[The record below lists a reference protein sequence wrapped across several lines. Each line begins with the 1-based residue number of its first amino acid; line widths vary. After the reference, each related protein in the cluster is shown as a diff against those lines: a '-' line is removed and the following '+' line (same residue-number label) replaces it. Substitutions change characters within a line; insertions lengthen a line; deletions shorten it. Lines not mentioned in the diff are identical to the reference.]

1 MHTSTMYPEQTS
13 QQLPEQVTA
22 ASLESEHR
30 TRSEQ
35 TADLLRRVADE
46 DRPEVRRD
54 LLERVVLLNMGVAR
68 SVARR
73 YRSKGIAS
81 EDLDQVAY
89 VALVRAADKFDP
101 SLEKDF
107 LTYAI
112 PSIRGE
118 IKKHFR
124 DSGWV
129 VRPPRRIQELQP
141 QVVAAGQELTHL
153 LGRSPR
159 PSEVAAHIGVDVEEV
174 IEALAMDGCFQ
185 PTSLDVPVGDGG
197 SSVLGDLLE
206 GADTGLRASEARM
219 LLAPVLRQLGERDRR
234 ILYLRFFEGQTQRE
248 IGRELGVTQM
258 QVSRLLTRICQTL
271 RQQLAESADQNAAV
285 A

>member
-1 MHTSTMYPEQTS
+1 MHTSTPYVPQA
-13 QQLPEQVTA
+13 TA
-22 ASLESEHR
+22 SHHENAPGN
-30 TRSEQ
+30 RSEQ
-35 TADLLRRVADE
+35 TADLLRRVAEE
-46 DRPEVRRD
+46 DRPEERRR
-54 LLERVVLLNMGVAR
+54 LLEEVVLLNMGVAR

-124 DSGWV
+124 DHGWV
-129 VRPPRRIQELQP
+129 VRPPRRVQELQP
-141 QVVAAGQELTHL
+141 QVVAAGQELMHL
-153 LGRSPR
+153 TGRSPR
-159 PSEVAAHIGVDVEEV
+159 PSEVAAHLGVDVEDV

-197 SSVLGDLLE
+197 TSVLGDLLE
-206 GADTGLRASEARM
+206 AGDTGMRASEARM
-219 LLAPVLRQLGERDRR
+219 LLAPVLRQLGERDQR
-234 ILYLRFFEGQTQRE
+234 ILYLRFFEGLTQRE

-258 QVSRLLTRICQTL
+258 QVSRLLTRICETL
-271 RQQLAESADQNAAV
+271 RAQLADSERQGADAAV

>member
-1 MHTSTMYPEQTS
+1 MNTSTTYA
-13 QQLPEQVTA
+13 EQVTLT
-22 ASLESEHR
+22 SDESQS
-30 TRSEQ
+30 RSRSDR
-35 TADLLRRVADE
+35 TADLLHRVAGE
-46 DRPEVRRD
+46 DRPEVRSN
-54 LLERVVLLNMGVAR
+54 LLEQVVLLNMGVAR

-124 DSGWV
+124 DHGWV
-129 VRPPRRIQELQP
+129 IRPPRRIQELQP

-159 PSEVAAHIGVDVEEV
+159 PTEVAAHLGVDVEEV

-185 PTSLDVPVGDGG
+185 PTSLDVPVGEGG
-197 SSVLGDLLE
+197 SSVLGDLLQ
-206 GADTGLRASEARM
+206 GGDTGLRASEARM
-219 LLAPVLRQLGERDRR
+219 LLSPVLQQLGERDRR
-234 ILYLRFFEGQTQRE
+234 ILYLRFFEGLTQRE

-271 RQQLAESADQNAAV
+271 RQQLAESQQHGANAAV

>member
-1 MHTSTMYPEQTS
+1 
-13 QQLPEQVTA
+13 
-22 ASLESEHR
+22 
-30 TRSEQ
+30 
-35 TADLLRRVADE
+35 
-46 DRPEVRRD
+46 
-54 LLERVVLLNMGVAR
+54 MGVAR

-89 VALVRAADKFDP
+89 VALVRAADKFDV
-101 SLEKDF
+101 SLDKDF
-107 LTYAI
+107 LTYAV

-124 DSGWV
+124 DHGWV
-129 VRPPRRIQELQP
+129 VRPPRRTQELQP

-159 PSEVAAHIGVDVEEV
+159 PSEIASHLGVDVEEV
-174 IEALAMDGCFQ
+174 IEALAMDGCFR

-206 GADTGLRASEARM
+206 GEETGVQASEARM

-234 ILYLRFFEGQTQRE
+234 ILYLRFFEGLTQRE

-258 QVSRLLTRICQTL
+258 QVSRLLTRICETL
-271 RQQLAESADQNAAV
+271 REQLADSPGPTDESAV

>member
-1 MHTSTMYPEQTS
+1 MHASTSYADRP
-13 QQLPEQVTA
+13 QQAETTHEA
-22 ASLESEHR
+22 DGS

-35 TADLLRRVADE
+35 TAELLRRAAE
-46 DRPEVRRD
+46 QDRPEARRQV
-54 LLERVVLLNMGVAR
+54 LEQVVLLNMGVAR

-89 VALVRAADKFDP
+89 VALVRAADKFDV
-101 SLEKDF
+101 SLDKDF
-107 LTYAI
+107 LTYAV

-124 DSGWV
+124 DHGWV
-129 VRPPRRIQELQP
+129 VRPPRRTQELQP

-159 PSEVAAHIGVDVEEV
+159 PSEIASHLGVDVEEV
-174 IEALAMDGCFQ
+174 IEALAMDGCFR

-206 GADTGLRASEARM
+206 GEETGVQASEARM

-234 ILYLRFFEGQTQRE
+234 ILYLRFFEGLTQSQ
-248 IGRELGVTQM
+248 IAQQVGISQM
-258 QVSRLLTRICQTL
+258 HVSRLIRRALEKVREEI
-271 RQQLAESADQNAAV
+271 AV
-285 A
+285 EETAKRRAS

>member
-1 MHTSTMYPEQTS
+1 MHASTSYADRP
-13 QQLPEQVTA
+13 QQAETTHEA
-22 ASLESEHR
+22 DGS

-35 TADLLRRVADE
+35 TAELLRRAAE
-46 DRPEVRRD
+46 QDRPEARRQV
-54 LLERVVLLNMGVAR
+54 LEQVVLLNMGVAR

-89 VALVRAADKFDP
+89 VALVRAADKFDV
-101 SLEKDF
+101 SLDKDF
-107 LTYAI
+107 LTYAV

-124 DSGWV
+124 DHGWV
-129 VRPPRRIQELQP
+129 VRPPRRTQELQP

-159 PSEVAAHIGVDVEEV
+159 PSEIASHLDVDVEEV
-174 IEALAMDGCFQ
+174 IEALAMDGCFR

-206 GADTGLRASEARM
+206 GEETGVQASEARM

-234 ILYLRFFEGQTQRE
+234 ILYLRFFEGLTQRE

-258 QVSRLLTRICQTL
+258 QVSRLLTRICETL
-271 RQQLAESADQNAAV
+271 REQLADSPGPTDESAV

>member
-1 MHTSTMYPEQTS
+1 MHASTSYVERPPAVDTS
-13 QQLPEQVTA
+13 HVDDP
-22 ASLESEHR
+22 R

-35 TADLLRRVADE
+35 TSELLQRAAGQPPERR
-46 DRPEVRRD
+46 RQ
-54 LLERVVLLNMGVAR
+54 LLEHVVLLNMGVAR

-73 YRSKGIAS
+73 YRNRGIAA

-89 VALVRAADKFDP
+89 VALVRAADKFDV
-101 SLEKDF
+101 SLDKDF
-107 LTYAI
+107 LTYAV

-124 DSGWV
+124 DHGWV
-129 VRPPRRIQELQP
+129 VRPPRGTQELQP

-159 PSEVAAHIGVDVEEV
+159 PSEVAAHLGVDVEEV
-174 IEALAMDGCFQ
+174 IEALAMDGCFR

-197 SSVLGDLLE
+197 SSVLGDLLQGE
-206 GADTGLRASEARM
+206 DTGVRASEARM
-219 LLAPVLRQLGERDRR
+219 LLAPVLRQLGDRDRR
-234 ILYLRFFEGQTQRE
+234 ILYMRFFEGLTQRE

-271 RQQLAESADQNAAV
+271 RQQLVESERQGEGAAV

>member
-1 MHTSTMYPEQTS
+1 MHTSTMYA
-13 QQLPEQVTA
+13 EQVT
-22 ASLESEHR
+22 LTNDESESGS
-30 TRSEQ
+30 RSDR
-35 TADLLRRVADE
+35 TADLLRRVAGE

-54 LLERVVLLNMGVAR
+54 LLEQVVLLNMGVAR

-124 DSGWV
+124 DHGWV
-129 VRPPRRIQELQP
+129 IRPPRRIQELQP

-159 PSEVAAHIGVDVEEV
+159 PTEVAAHLGVDVEEV

-185 PTSLDVPVGDGG
+185 PTSLDVPVGEGG
-197 SSVLGDLLE
+197 SSVLGDLLP
-206 GADTGLRASEARM
+206 GGDTGLRASEARM
-219 LLAPVLRQLGERDRR
+219 LLAPVLQQLGERDRR
-234 ILYLRFFEGQTQRE
+234 ILYLRFFEGLTQRE

-271 RQQLAESADQNAAV
+271 RQQLAESQHHGANAAV

>member
-1 MHTSTMYPEQTS
+1 MHASTSYADRPQHAETTHEADGS
-13 QQLPEQVTA
+13 
-22 ASLESEHR
+22 

-35 TADLLRRVADE
+35 TAELLRRAAE
-46 DRPEVRRD
+46 QDRPEARRQV
-54 LLERVVLLNMGVAR
+54 LEQVVLLNMGVAR

-73 YRSKGIAS
+73 YRSRGIAS

-89 VALVRAADKFDP
+89 VALVRAADKFDV
-101 SLEKDF
+101 SLDKDF
-107 LTYAI
+107 LTYAV

-124 DSGWV
+124 DHGWV
-129 VRPPRRIQELQP
+129 VRPPRRTQELQP

-159 PSEVAAHIGVDVEEV
+159 PSEIASHLGVDVEEV
-174 IEALAMDGCFQ
+174 IEALAMDGCFR

-206 GADTGLRASEARM
+206 GEETGVQASEARM

-234 ILYLRFFEGQTQRE
+234 ILYLRFFEGLTQRE

-258 QVSRLLTRICQTL
+258 QVSRLLTRICETL
-271 RQQLAESADQNAAV
+271 REQLADSPGPTDESAV

>member
-1 MHTSTMYPEQTS
+1 MHRSPQYAPRPPVAETPHDDS
-13 QQLPEQVTA
+13 A
-22 ASLESEHR
+22 

-35 TADLLRRVADE
+35 TAELLQRAVGVSPGQRRQ
-46 DRPEVRRD
+46 
-54 LLERVVLLNMGVAR
+54 LLEQVVLLNMAVAR

-73 YRSKGIAS
+73 YHNRGIAA
-81 EDLDQVAY
+81 EDLEQVAY

-101 SLEKDF
+101 SLDKDF

-124 DSGWV
+124 DHGWV

-141 QVVAAGQELTHL
+141 QVVAAGQELSHL

-197 SSVLGDLLE
+197 SSVLGDLLQ
-206 GADTGLRASEARM
+206 GGDTGMRASEARM

-234 ILYLRFFEGQTQRE
+234 ILYMRFFEGLTQRE

-271 RQQLAESADQNAAV
+271 RQQLVESGRQGEDAAV

>member
-1 MHTSTMYPEQTS
+1 MHTSTMYPEQIS

-22 ASLESEHR
+22 ASHESENR
-30 TRSEQ
+30 TRSER
-35 TADLLRRVADE
+35 TADLLRRVAGE

-141 QVVAAGQELTHL
+141 QVVAAGQELTHS

>member
-1 MHTSTMYPEQTS
+1 MHASTSYADRP
-13 QQLPEQVTA
+13 QQAETTHEA
-22 ASLESEHR
+22 DGS

-35 TADLLRRVADE
+35 TAELLRRAAE
-46 DRPEVRRD
+46 QDRPEARRQV
-54 LLERVVLLNMGVAR
+54 LEQVVLLNMGVAR

-73 YRSKGIAS
+73 YRSRGIAS

-89 VALVRAADKFDP
+89 VALVRAADKFDV
-101 SLEKDF
+101 SLDKDF
-107 LTYAI
+107 LTYAV

-124 DSGWV
+124 DHGWV
-129 VRPPRRIQELQP
+129 VRPPRRTQELQP

-159 PSEVAAHIGVDVEEV
+159 PSEIASHLGVDVEEV
-174 IEALAMDGCFQ
+174 IEALAMDGCFR

-206 GADTGLRASEARM
+206 GEETGVQASEARM

-234 ILYLRFFEGQTQRE
+234 ILYLRFFEGLTQRE

-258 QVSRLLTRICQTL
+258 QVSRLLTRICETL
-271 RQQLAESADQNAAV
+271 REQLADSPGPTDESAV

>member
-1 MHTSTMYPEQTS
+1 MHASTSYADRP
-13 QQLPEQVTA
+13 QQAETTHEA
-22 ASLESEHR
+22 DGS

-35 TADLLRRVADE
+35 TAELLRRAAE
-46 DRPEVRRD
+46 QDRPEARRQV
-54 LLERVVLLNMGVAR
+54 LEQVVLLNMGVAR

-73 YRSKGIAS
+73 YRSRGIAS
-81 EDLDQVAY
+81 VDLDQVAY
-89 VALVRAADKFDP
+89 VALVRAADKFDV
-101 SLEKDF
+101 SLDKDF
-107 LTYAI
+107 LTYAV

-124 DSGWV
+124 DHGWV
-129 VRPPRRIQELQP
+129 VRPPRRTQELQP
-141 QVVAAGQELTHL
+141 QVVAAGQELTHQ

-159 PSEVAAHIGVDVEEV
+159 PSEIASHLGVDVEEV
-174 IEALAMDGCFQ
+174 IEALAMDGCFR

-206 GADTGLRASEARM
+206 GEETGVQASEARM

-234 ILYLRFFEGQTQRE
+234 ILYLRFFEGLTQRE

-258 QVSRLLTRICQTL
+258 QVSRLLTRICETL
-271 RQQLAESADQNAAV
+271 REQLADSPGPTDESAV

>member
-1 MHTSTMYPEQTS
+1 MNTSTTYA
-13 QQLPEQVTA
+13 EQVTLT
-22 ASLESEHR
+22 SDESQS
-30 TRSEQ
+30 RSRSDR
-35 TADLLRRVADE
+35 TADLLHRVAGE
-46 DRPEVRRD
+46 DRPEVRRN
-54 LLERVVLLNMGVAR
+54 LLEQVVLLNMGVAR

-124 DSGWV
+124 DHGWV
-129 VRPPRRIQELQP
+129 IRPPRRIQELQP

-159 PSEVAAHIGVDVEEV
+159 PTEVAAHLGVDVEEV

-185 PTSLDVPVGDGG
+185 PTSLDVPVGEGG
-197 SSVLGDLLE
+197 SSVLGDLLQ
-206 GADTGLRASEARM
+206 GGDTGLRASEARM
-219 LLAPVLRQLGERDRR
+219 LLSPVLQQLGERDRR
-234 ILYLRFFEGQTQRE
+234 ILYLRFFEGLTQRE

-271 RQQLAESADQNAAV
+271 RQQLAESQQHGANAAV

>member
-1 MHTSTMYPEQTS
+1 MESRMHTSTLSTEPITVTYDQTDS
-13 QQLPEQVTA
+13 RNRSDQTA
-22 ASLESEHR
+22 A
-30 TRSEQ
+30 
-35 TADLLRRVADE
+35 LLRRAAAE
-46 DRPEVRRD
+46 DHPDVRRD
-54 LLERVVLLNMGVAR
+54 LLEQVVLLNMGIAR
-68 SVARR
+68 AVARR
-73 YRSKGIAS
+73 YRNRGIAA

-89 VALVRAADKFDP
+89 VALVRAADKFDAA
-101 SLEKDF
+101 LDKDF
-107 LTYAI
+107 LTYAV

-124 DSGWV
+124 DHGWV
-129 VRPPRRIQELQP
+129 VRPPRRTQELQP

-159 PSEVAAHIGVDVEEV
+159 PSEIAGHLGVDVEEV
-174 IEALAMDGCFQ
+174 IEALAMDGCFR

-197 SSVLGDLLE
+197 SSVLGDLLQGE
-206 GADTGLRASEARM
+206 DTGVRASEARM
-219 LLAPVLRQLGERDRR
+219 LLAPVLRQLGDRDRR
-234 ILYLRFFEGQTQRE
+234 ILYLRFFEGLTQRE

-271 RQQLAESADQNAAV
+271 RQQLVESERQGEGAAV

>member
-1 MHTSTMYPEQTS
+1 MHASTSYADRP
-13 QQLPEQVTA
+13 QQAETTHEA
-22 ASLESEHR
+22 DGS

-35 TADLLRRVADE
+35 TAELLRRAAE
-46 DRPEVRRD
+46 QDRPEARRQV
-54 LLERVVLLNMGVAR
+54 LEQVVLLNMGVAR

-89 VALVRAADKFDP
+89 VALVRAADKFDV
-101 SLEKDF
+101 SLDKDF
-107 LTYAI
+107 LTYAV

-124 DSGWV
+124 DHGWV
-129 VRPPRRIQELQP
+129 VRPPRRTQELQP

-159 PSEVAAHIGVDVEEV
+159 PSEIASHLGVDVEEV
-174 IEALAMDGCFQ
+174 IEALAMDGCFR

-206 GADTGLRASEARM
+206 GEETGVQASEARM

-234 ILYLRFFEGQTQRE
+234 ILYLRFFEGLTQRE
-248 IGRELGVTQM
+248 IGHELGVTQM
-258 QVSRLLTRICQTL
+258 QVSRLLTRICETL
-271 RQQLAESADQNAAV
+271 REQLADSPGPTDESAV

>member
-1 MHTSTMYPEQTS
+1 MHASTSYVDRP
-13 QQLPEQVTA
+13 QQAENTYEA
-22 ASLESEHR
+22 DSS

-35 TADLLRRVADE
+35 TAELLRRAAE
-46 DRPEVRRD
+46 RDRPEARRE
-54 LLERVVLLNMGVAR
+54 LLEQVVLLNMGVAR

-89 VALVRAADKFDP
+89 VALVRAADKFDV
-101 SLEKDF
+101 SLDKDF
-107 LTYAI
+107 LTYAV

-124 DSGWV
+124 DHGWV
-129 VRPPRRIQELQP
+129 VRPPRRTQELQP

-159 PSEVAAHIGVDVEEV
+159 PSEIASHLGVDVEEV
-174 IEALAMDGCFQ
+174 IEALAMDGCFR

-206 GADTGLRASEARM
+206 GEETGVQASEARM

-234 ILYLRFFEGQTQRE
+234 ILYLRFFEGLTQRE

-258 QVSRLLTRICQTL
+258 QVSRLLTRICETL
-271 RQQLAESADQNAAV
+271 REQLADSPGPTDESAV

>member
-1 MHTSTMYPEQTS
+1 MDTSTLSPQPITVTYDESDSHNRSDQ
-13 QQLPEQVTA
+13 TA
-22 ASLESEHR
+22 A
-30 TRSEQ
+30 
-35 TADLLRRVADE
+35 LLLQQAAGAHPERR
-46 DRPEVRRD
+46 RR
-54 LLERVVLLNMGVAR
+54 LLEQVVLLNMGVAR

-124 DSGWV
+124 DHGWV

-141 QVVAAGQELTHL
+141 QVVAAGQELTHSM
-153 LGRSPR
+153 GRSPR
-159 PSEVAAHIGVDVEEV
+159 PSEIAAHLGVDVEEV
-174 IEALAMDGCFQ
+174 VEALAMDGCFR
-185 PTSLDVPVGDGG
+185 PTSLDVPVGEGG

-206 GADTGLRASEARM
+206 GEDTGLQASEARM
-219 LLAPVLRQLGERDRR
+219 MLAPVLQQLSERDRR

-258 QVSRLLTRICQTL
+258 QVSRLLTRICQSL
-271 RQQLAESADQNAAV
+271 RAQLDETGQRPGRADV

>member
-1 MHTSTMYPEQTS
+1 MHASTSYAQRPPAADTS
-13 QQLPEQVTA
+13 YDDD
-22 ASLESEHR
+22 SR
-30 TRSEQ
+30 TRSDQ
-35 TADLLRRVADE
+35 TADLLCQAAGASPERR
-46 DRPEVRRD
+46 RR
-54 LLERVVLLNMGVAR
+54 LIEQVVLLNMGVAR

-73 YRSKGIAS
+73 YRNRGIAA

-89 VALVRAADKFDP
+89 VALVRAADKFDA
-101 SLEKDF
+101 SLDKDF
-107 LTYAI
+107 LTYAV

-124 DSGWV
+124 DHGWV
-129 VRPPRRIQELQP
+129 VRPPRRTQELQP
-141 QVVAAGQELTHL
+141 QVVAAGQELTHSM
-153 LGRSPR
+153 GRSPR
-159 PSEVAAHIGVDVEEV
+159 PSEIAAHLGVDVEDV
-174 IEALAMDGCFQ
+174 VEALAMDGCFR

-206 GADTGLRASEARM
+206 GEDTGLRASEARM
-219 LLAPVLRQLGERDRR
+219 MLAPVLQQLSERDRR

-258 QVSRLLTRICQTL
+258 QVSRLLTRICQSL
-271 RQQLAESADQNAAV
+271 RAQLDETGQRPGRADV

>member
-1 MHTSTMYPEQTS
+1 MHATTSDGDRLQVGDTS
-13 QQLPEQVTA
+13 DETD
-22 ASLESEHR
+22 SL

-35 TADLLRRVADE
+35 TADLLRRAAVA
-46 DRPEVRRD
+46 DRPEARRE
-54 LLERVVLLNMGVAR
+54 LLEQVVLINMGVAR

-73 YRSKGIAS
+73 YRSRGIAA

-89 VALVRAADKFDP
+89 VALVRAADKFDV
-101 SLEKDF
+101 SLDKDF
-107 LTYAI
+107 LTYAV

-124 DSGWV
+124 DHGWV
-129 VRPPRRIQELQP
+129 VRPPRRTQELQP

-159 PSEVAAHIGVDVEEV
+159 PSEIAGHLGVEVEEV
-174 IEALAMDGCFQ
+174 IEALAMDGCFR

-197 SSVLGDLLE
+197 SSVLGDLLQGE
-206 GADTGLRASEARM
+206 DTGVRASEARM
-219 LLAPVLRQLGERDRR
+219 LLAPVLRQLGDRDRR
-234 ILYLRFFEGQTQRE
+234 ILYLRFFEGLTQRE

-258 QVSRLLTRICQTL
+258 QVSRLLTRICESL
-271 RQQLAESADQNAAV
+271 REQLAESEDHAAV

>member
-1 MHTSTMYPEQTS
+1 MHASTSYADRP
-13 QQLPEQVTA
+13 QQAETTHEA
-22 ASLESEHR
+22 DGS

-35 TADLLRRVADE
+35 TAELLRRAAE
-46 DRPEVRRD
+46 QDRPEARRQV
-54 LLERVVLLNMGVAR
+54 LEQVVLLNMGVAR

-73 YRSKGIAS
+73 YRSRGIAS

-89 VALVRAADKFDP
+89 VALVRAADKFDV
-101 SLEKDF
+101 SLDKDF
-107 LTYAI
+107 LTYAV

-124 DSGWV
+124 DHGWV
-129 VRPPRRIQELQP
+129 VRPPRRTQELQP

-159 PSEVAAHIGVDVEEV
+159 PSEIASHLDVDVEEV
-174 IEALAMDGCFQ
+174 IEALAMDGCFR

-206 GADTGLRASEARM
+206 GEETGVQASEARM

-234 ILYLRFFEGQTQRE
+234 ILYLRFFEGLTQRE
-248 IGRELGVTQM
+248 IGHELGVTQM
-258 QVSRLLTRICQTL
+258 QVSRLLTRICETL
-271 RQQLAESADQNAAV
+271 REQLADSPGPTDESAV

>member
-1 MHTSTMYPEQTS
+1 MHASTSYADRP
-13 QQLPEQVTA
+13 QQAETTHEA
-22 ASLESEHR
+22 DGS

-35 TADLLRRVADE
+35 TAELLRRAAE
-46 DRPEVRRD
+46 QDRPEARRQV
-54 LLERVVLLNMGVAR
+54 LEQVVLLNMGVAR

-89 VALVRAADKFDP
+89 VALVRAADKFDV
-101 SLEKDF
+101 SLDKDF
-107 LTYAI
+107 LTYAV

-124 DSGWV
+124 DHGWV
-129 VRPPRRIQELQP
+129 VRPPRRTQELQP

-159 PSEVAAHIGVDVEEV
+159 PSEIASHLGVDVEEV
-174 IEALAMDGCFQ
+174 IEALAMDGCFR

-206 GADTGLRASEARM
+206 GEETGVQASEARM

-234 ILYLRFFEGQTQRE
+234 ILYLRFFEGLTQRE

-258 QVSRLLTRICQTL
+258 QVSRLLTRICETL
-271 RQQLAESADQNAAV
+271 REQLADSPGPTDESAV

>member
-1 MHTSTMYPEQTS
+1 MHATTSDGDLLQVADTS
-13 QQLPEQVTA
+13 DQSD
-22 ASLESEHR
+22 SL

-35 TADLLRRVADE
+35 TADLLRRAAVA
-46 DRPEVRRD
+46 DRPEARRE
-54 LLERVVLLNMGVAR
+54 LLEQVVLINMGVAR

-73 YRSKGIAS
+73 YRSRGIAS

-89 VALVRAADKFDP
+89 VALVRAADKFDV
-101 SLEKDF
+101 SLDKDF
-107 LTYAI
+107 LTYAV

-124 DSGWV
+124 DHGWV
-129 VRPPRRIQELQP
+129 VRPPRRTQELQP

-159 PSEVAAHIGVDVEEV
+159 PSEIAGHLGVEVEEV
-174 IEALAMDGCFQ
+174 IEALAMDGCFR

-197 SSVLGDLLE
+197 SSVLGDLLQGE
-206 GADTGLRASEARM
+206 DTGVRASEARM
-219 LLAPVLRQLGERDRR
+219 LLAPVLRQLGDRDRR
-234 ILYLRFFEGQTQRE
+234 ILYLRFFEGLTQRE

-258 QVSRLLTRICQTL
+258 QVSRLLTRICESL
-271 RQQLAESADQNAAV
+271 RERLAESEDHAAV

>member
-1 MHTSTMYPEQTS
+1 MHTSTSYAERPPVAET
-13 QQLPEQVTA
+13 PYDDPG
-22 ASLESEHR
+22 

-35 TADLLRRVADE
+35 TAELLQQAAGASPQQRRG
-46 DRPEVRRD
+46 
-54 LLERVVLLNMGVAR
+54 LLEQVVLLNMGVAR

-73 YRSKGIAS
+73 YRNRGIAA

-89 VALVRAADKFDP
+89 VALVRAADKFDA
-101 SLEKDF
+101 SLDKDF
-107 LTYAI
+107 LTYAV

-124 DSGWV
+124 DHGWV
-129 VRPPRRIQELQP
+129 VRPPRRTQELQP
-141 QVVAAGQELTHL
+141 QVVAAGQELTHTM
-153 LGRSPR
+153 GRSPR
-159 PSEVAAHIGVDVEEV
+159 PSEIAAHLGVDLEDVV
-174 IEALAMDGCFQ
+174 EALAMDGCFR
-185 PTSLDVPVGDGG
+185 PTSLDVPVGEGG

-206 GADTGLRASEARM
+206 GEDTGLRASEARM
-219 LLAPVLRQLGERDRR
+219 MLAPVLQQLSERDRR

-258 QVSRLLTRICQTL
+258 QVSRLLTRICQSL
-271 RQQLAESADQNAAV
+271 RAQLDESGQRPGREHV

>member
-1 MHTSTMYPEQTS
+1 MHTNTTYV
-13 QQLPEQVTA
+13 QQVPARHGQNEPGG
-22 ASLESEHR
+22 
-30 TRSEQ
+30 RSEQ
-35 TADLLRRVADE
+35 TADLLRRAAEE
-46 DRPEVRRD
+46 DRPEERRR
-54 LLERVVLLNMGVAR
+54 LLEQVVLLNMAVAR

-73 YRSKGIAS
+73 YRSKGIAT

-118 IKKHFR
+118 IKKYFR
-124 DSGWV
+124 DHGWV

-141 QVVAAGQELTHL
+141 QVVSAGQELTHL

-159 PSEVAAHIGVDVEEV
+159 PSEVAAHLGIDVEEV

-185 PTSLDVPVGDGG
+185 PTSLDVPVGDGA
-197 SSVLGDLLE
+197 SSALGDLLAS
-206 GADTGLRASEARM
+206 GDTGMRASEARM

-234 ILYLRFFEGQTQRE
+234 ILYLRFFEGLTQRE

-271 RQQLAESADQNAAV
+271 REQLAESERQGADAAV

>member
-1 MHTSTMYPEQTS
+1 MHASTSYADHT
-13 QQLPEQVTA
+13 QVE
-22 ASLESEHR
+22 SL

-35 TADLLRRVADE
+35 TTLLLRRAAHE
-46 DRPEVRRD
+46 DRPEPRRE
-54 LLERVVLLNMGVAR
+54 LLEQVVLLNMGIAR

-73 YRSKGIAS
+73 YRGKGIAT

-89 VALVRAADKFDP
+89 VALVRAADKFDV

-107 LTYAI
+107 LTYAV

-118 IKKHFR
+118 IKKYFR
-124 DSGWV
+124 DHGWV
-129 VRPPRRIQELQP
+129 VRPPRRTQELQP

-159 PSEVAAHIGVDVEEV
+159 PSEIASHLGVDVEEV
-174 IEALAMDGCFQ
+174 IEALAMDGCFR

-197 SSVLGDLLE
+197 SGVLGDLLE
-206 GADTGLRASEARM
+206 GEDTGLRASEAR
-219 LLAPVLRQLGERDRR
+219 LLLGPVIRRLGERDRR
-234 ILYLRFFEGQTQRE
+234 IVYLRFFEGLTQRE

-258 QVSRLLTRICQTL
+258 QVSRLLTRICDSL
-271 RQQLAESADQNAAV
+271 REQLLESGDLPQDLVDEPAV

>member
-1 MHTSTMYPEQTS
+1 MHTSTMYPEQA
-13 QQLPEQVTA
+13 PEQVTVT
-22 ASLESEHR
+22 SHGGESR

-35 TADLLRRVADE
+35 TAYLLRRVADE
-46 DRPEVRRD
+46 NRPEVRRD
-54 LLERVVLLNMGVAR
+54 LLEQVVLLNMGVAR

-159 PSEVAAHIGVDVEEV
+159 PSEVAVHIGVDVEEV

-206 GADTGLRASEARM
+206 GADTGVRASEARM

-271 RQQLAESADQNAAV
+271 RQQLAESELHAESAAV

>member
-1 MHTSTMYPEQTS
+1 MHASTSYADRP
-13 QQLPEQVTA
+13 QQAETTHEA
-22 ASLESEHR
+22 DGS

-35 TADLLRRVADE
+35 TAELLRRAAE
-46 DRPEVRRD
+46 QDRPEARRQV
-54 LLERVVLLNMGVAR
+54 LEQVVLLNMGVAR

-73 YRSKGIAS
+73 YRSRGIAS

-89 VALVRAADKFDP
+89 VALVRAADKFDV
-101 SLEKDF
+101 SLDKDF
-107 LTYAI
+107 LTYAV

-124 DSGWV
+124 DHGWV
-129 VRPPRRIQELQP
+129 VRPPRRTQELQP

-159 PSEVAAHIGVDVEEV
+159 PSEIASHLGVDVEEV
-174 IEALAMDGCFQ
+174 IEALAMDGCFR

-206 GADTGLRASEARM
+206 GEETGVQASEAWM

-234 ILYLRFFEGQTQRE
+234 ILYLRFFEGLTQRE

-258 QVSRLLTRICQTL
+258 QVSRLLTRICETL
-271 RQQLAESADQNAAV
+271 REQLADSPGPTDESAV

>member
-1 MHTSTMYPEQTS
+1 MPAPTFADHPQVANPYQT
-13 QQLPEQVTA
+13 QGQTQTQTL
-22 ASLESEHR
+22 

-35 TADLLRRVADE
+35 TAELLTRAAAQDSAESRRSI
-46 DRPEVRRD
+46 
-54 LLERVVLLNMGVAR
+54 LEQVVLLNMGVAR
-68 SVARR
+68 SIARR
-73 YRSKGIAS
+73 YHSKGIAS
-81 EDLDQVAY
+81 EDLEQVAY
-89 VALVRAADKFDP
+89 MALVRAADKFDL
-101 SLEKDF
+101 SLDKDF
-107 LTYAI
+107 LTYAV

-124 DSGWV
+124 DHGWV
-129 VRPPRRIQELQP
+129 VRPPRRTQELQP

-159 PSEVAAHIGVDVEEV
+159 PTEIASHLGVDVEDV
-174 IEALAMDGCFQ
+174 IEALAMDGCFR

-206 GADTGLRASEARM
+206 GGDTGLHASEARM

-234 ILYLRFFEGQTQRE
+234 ILYLRFFEGLTQRE

-258 QVSRLLTRICQTL
+258 QVSRLLTRICDTL
-271 RQQLAESADQNAAV
+271 REQLAVVEQGADEAAV

>member
-1 MHTSTMYPEQTS
+1 MHTSTMYPEQA
-13 QQLPEQVTA
+13 PEQVTV
-22 ASLESEHR
+22 ASHGGESR

-35 TADLLRRVADE
+35 TAYLLRRVADE
-46 DRPEVRRD
+46 NRPEVRRD
-54 LLERVVLLNMGVAR
+54 LLEQVVLLNMGVAR

-159 PSEVAAHIGVDVEEV
+159 PSEVAVHIGVDVEEV

-206 GADTGLRASEARM
+206 GADTGVRASEARM

-271 RQQLAESADQNAAV
+271 RQQLAESELHAESAAV

>member
-1 MHTSTMYPEQTS
+1 MHASTSYADRP
-13 QQLPEQVTA
+13 QQAETTHEA
-22 ASLESEHR
+22 DGS

-35 TADLLRRVADE
+35 TAELLRRAAE
-46 DRPEVRRD
+46 QDRPEARRQV
-54 LLERVVLLNMGVAR
+54 LEQVVLLNMGVAR

-89 VALVRAADKFDP
+89 VALVRAADKFDV
-101 SLEKDF
+101 SLDKDF
-107 LTYAI
+107 LTYAV

-124 DSGWV
+124 DHGWV
-129 VRPPRRIQELQP
+129 VRPPRRTQELQP

-159 PSEVAAHIGVDVEEV
+159 PSEIASHLDVDVEEV
-174 IEALAMDGCFQ
+174 IEALAMDGCFR

-206 GADTGLRASEARM
+206 GEETGVQASEARM

-234 ILYLRFFEGQTQRE
+234 ILYLRFFEGLTQRE
-248 IGRELGVTQM
+248 IGHELGVTQM
-258 QVSRLLTRICQTL
+258 QVSRLLTRICETL
-271 RQQLAESADQNAAV
+271 REQLADSPGPTDESAV

>member
-1 MHTSTMYPEQTS
+1 MHTSTMYSKQITA
-13 QQLPEQVTA
+13 QVPEQVTV
-22 ASLESEHR
+22 ASDEGEHR
-30 TRSEQ
+30 TRSKQ
-35 TADLLRRVADE
+35 TADLLRRVAE
-46 DRPEVRRD
+46 EGRPEVRRD

-101 SLEKDF
+101 SLDKDF

-271 RQQLAESADQNAAV
+271 RQQLAESEHQRAAV

>member
-1 MHTSTMYPEQTS
+1 MHTSTMYPEQ
-13 QQLPEQVTA
+13 VTA
-22 ASLESEHR
+22 ASHESEHR

-35 TADLLRRVADE
+35 TADLLRRVAEE

-89 VALVRAADKFDP
+89 VALVRAAEKFDP

-271 RQQLAESADQNAAV
+271 RQQLAESEHQNAAV

>member
-1 MHTSTMYPEQTS
+1 MHASTSYADRP
-13 QQLPEQVTA
+13 QQAETTYEA
-22 ASLESEHR
+22 DSS

-35 TADLLRRVADE
+35 TAELLRRAAE
-46 DRPEVRRD
+46 QDRPEARRE
-54 LLERVVLLNMGVAR
+54 LLEQVVLLNMGVAR

-89 VALVRAADKFDP
+89 VALVRAADKFDV
-101 SLEKDF
+101 SLDKDF
-107 LTYAI
+107 LTYAV

-124 DSGWV
+124 DHGWV
-129 VRPPRRIQELQP
+129 VRPPRRTQELQP

-159 PSEVAAHIGVDVEEV
+159 PTEIASHLGVDVEEV
-174 IEALAMDGCFQ
+174 IEALAMDGCFR

-206 GADTGLRASEARM
+206 GEETGVQASEARM

-234 ILYLRFFEGQTQRE
+234 ILYLRFFEGLTQRE

-258 QVSRLLTRICQTL
+258 QVSRLLTRICETL
-271 RQQLAESADQNAAV
+271 REQLADSPGPTDETAV

>member
-1 MHTSTMYPEQTS
+1 MYPEQVP
-13 QQLPEQVTA
+13 QQVTA
-22 ASLESEHR
+22 ASPESEHR

-35 TADLLRRVADE
+35 TADLLRRVAEE

-141 QVVAAGQELTHL
+141 QVIAAGQELTHL

-159 PSEVAAHIGVDVEEV
+159 PSEVAQHIGVDVEEV

-271 RQQLAESADQNAAV
+271 RQQLAESADQNTAV